1 MGSDMKIRE
10 ELYIK
15 MSNDYNSYIENL
27 KKSSIDNILNS
38 AYEKTMKEN
47 ILNEFTPEFKHYD
60 IEKIKALNTYEN
72 PLDKLYKER
81 FKSDIGIHTL
91 FEDSIYDTLSD
102 IVKEQKE
109 KKKSRER

>member
-1 MGSDMKIRE
+1 
-10 ELYIK
+10 
-15 MSNDYNSYIENL
+15 
-27 KKSSIDNILNS
+27 
-38 AYEKTMKEN
+38 MKEN

-72 PLDKLYKER
+72 PLDKLYKEW

>member
-1 MGSDMKIRE
+1 MINGRMLKIIHY
-10 ELYIK
+10 LYSNKDTTYKDISKDLDIK
-15 MSNDYNSYIENL
+15 ERLIR
-27 KKSSIDNILNS
+27 
-38 AYEKTMKEN
+38 
-47 ILNEFTPEFKHYD
+47 YD

-72 PLDKLYKER
+72 PLDKLYKEW